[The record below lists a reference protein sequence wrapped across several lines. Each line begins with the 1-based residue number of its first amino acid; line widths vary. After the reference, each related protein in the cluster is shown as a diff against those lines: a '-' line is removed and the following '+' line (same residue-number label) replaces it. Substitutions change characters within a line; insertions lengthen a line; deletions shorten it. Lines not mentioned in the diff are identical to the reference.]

1 MQPEMAPPVTAV
13 NPFRLLGLRERLAS
27 AGVISFD
34 RPTANIE
41 AGTSV
46 SRRISDVALTGAEL
60 PTMARGRRS
69 AAAWFTSAYRRITDL
84 RGSMSVHRRIP
95 DLAPKGAEGRSLTQ
109 LRHSGGYLLALDRL

>member
-1 MQPEMAPPVTAV
+1 MIWLPLLPTATRC
-13 NPFRLLGLRERLAS
+13 RLMGLRERLAS

-60 PTMARGRRS
+60 PTM
-69 AAAWFTSAYRRITDL
+69 
-84 RGSMSVHRRIP
+84 
-95 DLAPKGAEGRSLTQ
+95 TQ
-109 LRHSGGYLLALDRL
+109 LV